1 MGRAGAEGLALL
13 VAVCAVL
20 GVMAPPGLAAPGT
33 PPPGPGPSRRTDA
46 PAPGPGAAGGK
57 SVSTLLGE
65 LRSLYQRTEAASEA
79 YNGTEEKLKAQRA
92 EVRREQSGLARAR
105 GALAAGRSRAGELA
119 RQQYRGDGAGLP
131 PTLQVLLAPD
141 PYRLLERGH
150 LLKRAAGDQAVTMRR
165 LSGGERRHAAA
176 VQREQKALDRRRKL
190 TERKKSQRDQVR
202 ERLNEVEKLLSSLN
216 GDQLAQLRRLERD
229 RTDAAQRKLLA
240 SGALGDPQ
248 GGTRDPSA
256 QGKRALDYALGQL
269 GKPYVWGAEGP
280 GSFDCSGL
288 TSQAWQQARRAI
300 PRTSQEQWRRLP
312 RVALDKLRPGDLVIY
327 FAGATHVGMYA
338 GAGRVVQ
345 APRPGGVVKITPL
358 AANPPIGAVR
368 PDGSRA

>member
-1 MGRAGAEGLALL
+1 M
-13 VAVCAVL
+13 
-20 GVMAPPGLAAPGT
+20 
-33 PPPGPGPSRRTDA
+33 
-46 PAPGPGAAGGK
+46 
-57 SVSTLLGE
+57 GE

-92 EVRREQSGLARAR
+92 EVRRRQSALKRAR
-105 GALAAGRSRAGELA
+105 GALATGRSRAGELA

-141 PYRLLERGH
+141 PYRLIERSH
-150 LLKRAAGDQAVTMRR
+150 LLNRAAQDQAVTVRQ
-165 LSGGERRHAAA
+165 LAGGERRHAAA
-176 VQREQKALDRRRKL
+176 VRRARQALDRRREL
-190 TERKKSQRDQVR
+190 TARKKGQRDQVR
-202 ERLNEVEKLLSSLN
+202 ERLSEVEQLLSSLS
-216 GDQLAQLRRLERD
+216 GDQLTQLRRMERD

-240 SGALGDPQ
+240 SGTLGGPQSGAREPSALGQ
-248 GGTRDPSA
+248 
-256 QGKRALDYALGQL
+256 RALEYALEQL

-288 TSQAWQQARRAI
+288 TSKAWQHAHRAI

-312 RVALDKLRPGDLVIY
+312 RVPLNKLRPGDLVIY

-345 APRPGGVVKITPL
+345 APRPGGVVKISPL
-358 AANPPIGAVR
+358 ADNPPIGAVR
-368 PDGSRA
+368 PDGARA